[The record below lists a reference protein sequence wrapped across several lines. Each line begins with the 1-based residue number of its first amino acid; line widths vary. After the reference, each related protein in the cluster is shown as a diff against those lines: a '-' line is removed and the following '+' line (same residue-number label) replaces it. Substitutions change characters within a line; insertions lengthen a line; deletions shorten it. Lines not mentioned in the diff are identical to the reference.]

1 MTTTTAADGVRIR
14 DHLANVRTFLAW
26 LRIGL
31 VLLALGFAVAELKV
45 AGSLADRYVGL
56 LVAVAGLWVIAIA
69 GAGFTRRRR
78 AIESREFSPLISSN
92 LTLSLVT
99 AGVGVA
105 VLIYLFR
112 S

>member
-1 MTTTTAADGVRIR
+1 MNTTAAADGVRIR

-26 LRIGL
+26 LRIGF

-45 AGSLADRYVGL
+45 AGSLPDRDVGL
-56 LVAVAGLWVIAIA
+56 LVAVAGLLVIVID
-69 GAGFTRRRR
+69 GVGFIRRRR
-78 AIESREFSPLISSN
+78 AIESGEFSLLISSN
-92 LTLSLVT
+92 LTLSLVA

-112 S
+112 G